1 MKNSHIN
8 PTKFMATL
16 TKKLPARASTA
27 FRIAGVA
34 VTVALAGLALS
45 AGSERSSAPSSSSQP
60 AGRNL
65 ADSTKHGIA
74 PGTYSATTSAT
85 NLKLSNQ
92 PGAPTSA
99 PYTVGDVF
107 VGVGSG
113 FIKHFSP
120 AGVLLDTL
128 ITLTGCNEDLGMAF
142 TSTNHLL
149 ATAAFGACFPA
160 AGQVVEFDD
169 MGNLIGPFGS
179 GYSSSTE
186 SIV

>member
-1 MKNSHIN
+1 MKNRLFN
-8 PTKFMATL
+8 PAKFMATL
-16 TKKLPARASTA
+16 TKKLPVRASTA

-45 AGSERSSAPSSSSQP
+45 AGSERSSAPSGSSQP

-74 PGTYSATTSAT
+74 PGTYFNITSPA

-92 PGAPTSA
+92 PGAPTIA

-107 VGVGSG
+107 VGVGTG

-128 ITLTGCNEDLGMAF
+128 NTLTGCNEDF
-142 TSTNHLL
+142 WRPQRL
-149 ATAAFGACFPA
+149 APVPA
-160 AGQVVEFDD
+160 PVK
-169 MGNLIGPFGS
+169 L
-179 GYSSSTE
+179 SSSTIWAT
-186 SIV
+186 SLAHLAAATAIQQNQS